1 MKLGRRFDFVAAPPL
16 PESFF
21 RPLAGRGV
29 ASMGTIGYLLD
40 THTFLWAVC
49 ESHKLGVDGKQVIA
63 NSKEQVYV
71 SAISAYEITSTF
83 L

>member
-1 MKLGRRFDFVAAPPL
+1 
-16 PESFF
+16 
-21 RPLAGRGV
+21 
-29 ASMGTIGYLLD
+29 MGTIGYLLD
-40 THTFLWAVC
+40 THTFLWAVY
-49 ESHKLGVDGKQVIA
+49 ERHKLGVDGKQVIA